1 MECKLN
7 PNEAPDG
14 YYAVLKSEAA
24 RQAGSNICRACD
36 WRQQCQKRGVDKCI
50 QNHRC
55 TSYEVICNKDG
66 QTVGRKDGCSVVFKK
81 RKKT

>member
-24 RQAGSNICRACD
+24 RQAGY
-36 WRQQCQKRGVDKCI
+36 
-50 QNHRC
+50 
-55 TSYEVICNKDG
+55 TVIDYGEGGTCETTDTWDHK
-66 QTVGRKDGCSVVFKK
+66 SVKHIVTILP
-81 RKKT
+81 RI